1 MPSFTLGFRK
11 AGNVEKR
18 RDKRHAAPVFN
29 VKIDG
34 QTCQSVNWSLGGLL
48 VRNHRGYLAPHRVVR
63 VEISEQ
69 LNASQRDQRLG
80 RVGPAVY
87 VLDGQVVHCDQA
99 KHQLAVR
106 FTHLPQPL
114 LKFFERHLIAYRRRG
129 Y

>member
-11 AGNVEKR
+11 VGTVEKR
-18 RDKRHAAPVFN
+18 RDKRHAAPVFS

-34 QTCQSVNWSLGGLL
+34 QTCQSINWSLGGLL
-48 VRNHRGYLAPHRVVR
+48 VRNHRGYLAPNRVVR
-63 VEISEQ
+63 VEITEHLS
-69 LNASQRDQRLG
+69 ATQRDSRLG
-80 RVGPAVY
+80 RAGPAVY
-87 VLDGQVVHCDQA
+87 MVDGQVVHCNQA

-106 FTHLPQPL
+106 FVHLPQPL